1 MRTFIAIPFP
11 KVTLDRLASIQ
22 KNLQSGIRE
31 GVSWVDPLFVHL
43 TLKFLGE
50 VDESTIFK
58 LNQELEKLG
67 RTTSEFNIS
76 CGGIGCFPNEHHPRV
91 MWFGVRAD
99 SQLWEL
105 QKQVENFC
113 FELGFPKEERKFSPH
128 LTLGRVK
135 NELGS
140 PALNHLQSE
149 IGKEDNQFAETVV
162 VNEVILFKSELTRIG
177 AKYSALFS
185 AKLKKETD

>member
-1 MRTFIAIPFP
+1 MRTFIAIPFQ
-11 KVTLDRLASIQ
+11 KNTLDRLALIQ

-31 GVSWVDPLFVHL
+31 GVSWVNPMSVHL

-50 VDESTIFK
+50 VDEPTIIK
-58 LNQELEKLG
+58 INQELEEVG
-67 RTTSEFNIS
+67 RSTTEFNVT
-76 CGGIGCFPNEHHPRV
+76 CGGIGCFPNDRHPKV
-91 MWFGVRAD
+91 IWFGVLAD

-113 FELGFPKEERKFSPH
+113 FDLGFPREERKFSPH

-140 PALNHLQSE
+140 PVLNHLLSE
-149 IGKEDNQFAETVV
+149 IGKEDNQFTETVV
-162 VNEVILFKSELTRIG
+162 VNEVIL
-177 AKYSALFS
+177 
-185 AKLKKETD
+185 

>member
-1 MRTFIAIPFP
+1 MRTFIALPFP
-11 KVTLDRLASIQ
+11 KVTLERLASVQ
-22 KNLQSGIRE
+22 KNLQSGIRD
-31 GVSWVDPLFVHL
+31 GVSWVNPMSVHL

-50 VDESTIFK
+50 VDEPVIDK
-58 LNQELEKLG
+58 LKKELEKLEKAI
-67 RTTSEFNIS
+67 TEFTIA
-76 CGGIGCFPNEHHPRV
+76 CGGIGCFPNEHHPKV
-91 MWFGVRAD
+91 IWIGVHSD

-105 QKQVENFC
+105 QKLVENIC
-113 FELGFPKEERKFSPH
+113 FNLGFPREERKFSPH

-149 IGKEDNQFAETVV
+149 IGKDSNQLAETVL

-177 AKYSALFS
+177 AKYSPLYS
-185 AKLKKETD
+185 AKLEKETD

>member
-22 KNLQSGIRE
+22 KNIQSGIKE
-31 GVSWVDPLFVHL
+31 GVSWVDPLSVHL

-50 VDESTIFK
+50 VDESGILK
-58 LNQELEKLG
+58 LNRELEKLG
-67 RTTSEFNIS
+67 KATTEFKIAY
-76 CGGIGCFPNEHHPRV
+76 GGIGCFPNDHHPRV
-91 MWFGVRAD
+91 IWFGVHAD

-105 QKQVENFC
+105 QKRVENIC
-113 FELGFPKEERKFSPH
+113 FDLGFLREERKFSPH

-140 PALNHLQSE
+140 AAVIHLQTE
-149 IGKEDNQFAETVV
+149 IGKEDNQFSETTG
-162 VNEVILFKSELTRIG
+162 VNEVILFRSELTRIG
-177 AKYSALFS
+177 AKYSPLYC
-185 AKLKKETD
+185 AKLEKETE